1 MACQTKI
8 VITHDKEVA
17 ADLKAVLQ
25 TQVDKKQ
32 LEADL
37 IQKFLQQLSS
47 GVRNGSLAV
56 TVDNGD
62 GVAASKT
69 LTGSTVAATNT
80 AVING
85 VTFTAVASGATG
97 NQFNVGGSDAITMA
111 NLAATI
117 NASAS
122 AGVAGVVTAA
132 AVGAVVTVTAVAVG
146 VVGNLIP
153 ISATG
158 GITAGGSTLS
168 GGSSSTNGTTLTYA
182 FGV

>member
-17 ADLKAVLQ
+17 VDLKAVLQ
-25 TQVDKKQ
+25 TQVDRKQ

-37 IQKFLQQLSS
+37 LQKFLQQLSS
-47 GVRNGSLAV
+47 GVRNGALAV

-62 GVAASKT
+62 GVAASRT
-69 LTGSTVAATNT
+69 LTGASVVATNT

-97 NQFNVGGSDAITMA
+97 NQFNIGGSDTITMA
-111 NLAATI
+111 NLAAAI

-122 AGVAGVVTAA
+122 AAVAGVVTASS
-132 AVGAVVTVTAVAVG
+132 VGTVVTVTCATVG
-146 VVGNLIP
+146 YVGNSIA

-158 GITAGGSTLS
+158 GITAGGATLT
-168 GGSSSTNGTTLTYA
+168 GGLNSTNGTTLAYA